1 MCRSRR
7 RLPPLAVAL
16 ALALP
21 ACTTLGPYGSSAGT
35 TTATPVEDPLLAAC
49 RQALAAPADIGD
61 PWFLLGNAYAE
72 QGRLSEA
79 EDAYRRALER
89 AAHPRAQHNLAL
101 VQLQLG
107 MHNLREAARQLPAR
121 DRARAETREFL
132 RALME
137 TAP

>member
-7 RLPPLAVAL
+7 RLPPVAVAL
-16 ALALP
+16 ALVLP
-21 ACTTLGPYGSSAGT
+21 ACTTLVPA
-35 TTATPVEDPLLAAC
+35 ATPVAASTAAHAEDPLLAAC

-89 AAHPRAQHNLAL
+89 APHPRAQHNLAL

-121 DRARAETREFL
+121 DRTRAETREFL